1 MIFVAQERRMW
12 YAALDR
18 KMAAA
23 EKDPENA
30 GLHSI
35 VVFRIQ
41 AIYLYTT
48 CLLGVSPGLLA
59 KFHAAAGSSK
69 KHRSQN

>member
-1 MIFVAQERRMW
+1 MW

-30 GLHSI
+30 GLNS
-35 VVFRIQ
+35 
-41 AIYLYTT
+41 
-48 CLLGVSPGLLA
+48 LA
-59 KFHAAAGSSK
+59 SCI
-69 KHRSQN
+69 